1 MNSNDSVMFLDYT
14 EEVSVDNPDFFS
26 KRGNHFVVIPVADVD
41 KQSMNAIRYAK
52 ILSGEIMAIHILLNP
67 FDRDGIEYRWK
78 LQNAGIPLMVLES
91 PVGSIIRPLTAF
103 VEGIRSSNKESV
115 VTIVLPVLTGL
126 KWWQRFLHNQTARL
140 IERAFQEKSGVV
152 TIRVPFF
159 LTDASSKGS
168 CAL

>member
-1 MNSNDSVMFLDYT
+1 MFLDYM

-26 KRGNHFVVIPVADVD
+26 KRGNHFIVIPVEDVD
-41 KQSMNAIRYAK
+41 KMSMNAIRYAN
-52 ILSGEIMAIHILLNP
+52 ILGGEIVAIHILLNP
-67 FDRDGIEYRWK
+67 SDEDEIEYRWK
-78 LQNAGIPLMVLES
+78 LQNVGIPLMILES

-103 VEGIRSSNKESV
+103 VEGIRSRRKKSV
-115 VTIVLPVLTGL
+115 VTIVLPVLIGL
-126 KWWQRFLHNQTARL
+126 KWWQGFLHNQTAHL
-140 IERAFQEKSGVV
+140 IERAFQEKAGVV